1 MEDFKSWS
9 LDRLFDLWVDMA
21 TPDFDILAVTTEYG
35 NKKLQIEY
43 IIMEKNGLN
52 YKDTK
57 VILNTK
63 RVVVEEFRKYYYRK
77 NREVYPKPPTKKMFY
92 DKLEEINKRLNLIKK
107 TNCEISVGTSTQ
119 IQLAH
124 EMGKKMNG
132 IGIFLTKITKKMEEK
147 KKIKMGRRV

>member
-21 TPDFDILAVTTEYG
+21 TPDFDILAVTAEYG

-77 NREVYPKPPTKKMFY
+77 NREVYPKPSTKKCFM
-92 DKLEEINKRLNLIKK
+92 IN
-107 TNCEISVGTSTQ
+107 
-119 IQLAH
+119 
-124 EMGKKMNG
+124 
-132 IGIFLTKITKKMEEK
+132 
-147 KKIKMGRRV
+147 